1 METIQHIFI
10 GFLNKFWNYSIEILP
25 YFFIATVIVAF
36 IQSYL
41 SFNIIRRFVNRRFL
55 SPVIT
60 AVFGSSAPVCSC
72 SMIPIAQTINSLS
85 KSYAP
90 AIAFLISAPI
100 LSPIIFFLMLGMFG
114 WELTVFRFVFG
125 FLVALITAYLVDI
138 FFKKP
143 PSLPMFSSGGQS
155 LSKWQA
161 FKLAFKDIFIGTGKY
176 VLLGLLIASAV
187 ATLIPST
194 LITKFAQF
202 PLSYFFIT
210 VFSIPIYVCS
220 GEEIPIAKSF
230 VDLGF
235 TQGQALTFM
244 LSSAGICIPTISA
257 TFKFFP
263 KKLAVSYVTIWFLCS
278 IIGGVLFDLIF

>member
-1 METIQHIFI
+1 MENILSLLFKFI
-10 GFLNKFWNYSIEILP
+10 DKFIYYFFEILP
-25 YFFIATVIVAF
+25 YFFVATIFGAF

-41 SFNIIRRFVNRRFL
+41 SFNFIRKFVNKRFL
-55 SPVIT
+55 SPIIT
-60 AVFGSSAPVCSC
+60 AIFGSSAPVCSC

-100 LSPIIFFLMLGMFG
+100 LSPVIFFLMLGMFG
-114 WELTVFRFVFG
+114 WKLTVFRFVFG
-125 FLVALITAYLVDI
+125 FIIALITAYIIDI
-138 FFKKP
+138 IFKKP
-143 PSLPMFSSGGQS
+143 PSLPMFSSGGQNI
-155 LSKWQA
+155 SKWQA
-161 FKLAFKDIFIGTGKY
+161 FKVAFKEIFIGTGKY

-187 ATLIPST
+187 AVLIPSS
-194 LITKFAQF
+194 LVTKFANF
-202 PLSYFFIT
+202 PFSYLFIT
-210 VFSIPIYVCS
+210 IFSIPIYVCS

-244 LSSAGICIPTISA
+244 LASAGICIPTISA
-257 TFKFFP
+257 TFKLFP
-263 KKLAVSYVTIWFLCS
+263 KKLAIFYVLVWFIGS

>member
-1 METIQHIFI
+1 METLQQIFI
-10 GFLNKFWNYSIEILP
+10 DFLNKFWDYSIEILP
-25 YFFIATVIVAF
+25 YFFVATVIGAF
-36 IQSYL
+36 VQSHL
-41 SFNIIRRFVNRRFL
+41 NFNIIRKFVNRRFL
-55 SPVIT
+55 SPVIA

-100 LSPIIFFLMLGMFG
+100 LSPVIFFLMFGMFG

-125 FLVALITAYLVDI
+125 FFVALITAYLVDI

-143 PSLPMFSSGGQS
+143 LSLPMFSSGSQS
-155 LSKWQA
+155 LSKWQV
-161 FKLAFKDIFIGTGKY
+161 FKIAFKDIFIGTGKY

-187 ATLIPST
+187 ATLVPST
-194 LITKFAQF
+194 FITKFAQF

-210 VFSIPIYVCS
+210 LFSIPIYVCS

-244 LSSAGICIPTISA
+244 FASAGICVPTISS

-263 KKLAVSYVTIWFLCS
+263 KRLAVFYVLIWFFGS

>member
-1 METIQHIFI
+1 MESVISLLVQ
-10 GFLNKFWNYSIEILP
+10 FLNKFLNYSLEILP
-25 YFFIATVIVAF
+25 YFFVATIFGAF

-41 SFNIIRRFVNRRFL
+41 SFNFIRKFVNRRFL
-55 SPVIT
+55 SPIIT
-60 AVFGSSAPVCSC
+60 ATFGASAPVCSC

-85 KSYAP
+85 KGYAP
-90 AIAFLISAPI
+90 AISFLISAPI
-100 LSPIIFFLMLGMFG
+100 LSPVIFFLMLGMFG
-114 WELTVFRFVFG
+114 WELTIFRFVFG
-125 FLVALITAYLVDI
+125 FILAVVTAYLTDI

-143 PSLPMFSSGGQS
+143 PSLPMFSSGGKQPD
-155 LSKWQA
+155 KWQA
-161 FKLAFKDIFIGTGKY
+161 FKNAFKEIFIGTGKY

-187 ATLIPST
+187 AVLVPSS
-194 LITKFAQF
+194 LITKFSNF
-202 PLSYFFIT
+202 PFSYFFIT

-244 LSSAGICIPTISA
+244 LASAGICIPTISA

-263 KKLAVSYVTIWFLCS
+263 KALSIFYIAVWFVGS
-278 IIGGVLFDLIF
+278 IIGGVLFDFLF

>member
-1 METIQHIFI
+1 MEVLLEI
-10 GFLNKFWNYSIEILP
+10 FLNFLNMFWEYSIDILL
-25 YFFIATVIVAF
+25 YFFVATIIGAF

-41 SFNIIRRFVNRRFL
+41 SFNFIRKFVNKRFL

-60 AVFGSSAPVCSC
+60 AIFGSSAPVCSC

-100 LSPIIFFLMLGMFG
+100 LSPVIFFLMLGMFG
-114 WELTVFRFVFG
+114 WELTIFRFVFG
-125 FLVALITAYLVDI
+125 FIIALITAYLVDI

-143 PSLPMFSSGGQS
+143 PSLPMFSSGKQS
-155 LSKWQA
+155 LSRWQA

-187 ATLIPST
+187 AVLVPSSI
-194 LITKFAQF
+194 ITKFASF
-202 PLSYFFIT
+202 PFSYLFIT
-210 VFSIPIYVCS
+210 IFSIPIYVCS

-244 LSSAGICIPTISA
+244 LASAGICIPTISA

-263 KKLAVSYVTIWFLCS
+263 KKLAVFYILVWFFGS